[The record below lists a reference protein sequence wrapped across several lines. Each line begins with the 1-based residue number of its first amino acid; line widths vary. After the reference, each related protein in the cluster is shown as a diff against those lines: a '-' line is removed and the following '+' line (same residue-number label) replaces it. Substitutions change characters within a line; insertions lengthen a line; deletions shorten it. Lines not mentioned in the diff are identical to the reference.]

1 MKERN
6 GPIRK
11 EIISLMSQIIR
22 EKSVDL
28 DRMVFEDEQAATEF
42 IHDQYDIAEEIL
54 KTQSQSVRRK

>member
-1 MKERN
+1 
-6 GPIRK
+6 
-11 EIISLMSQIIR
+11 MSQIIR